1 MSDRMTEHR
10 PTSTS
15 FKHGK
20 RGRHKTHWSGETHQW
35 EREHLIPERP
45 PWMSTAT
52 YRALAVLRRELGA
65 G

>member
-1 MSDRMTEHR
+1 MSDPITERR

-20 RGRHKTHWSGETHQW
+20 RGRHKTRWSGETRRW
-35 EREHLIPERP
+35 ESEHLIPERP

-52 YRALAVLRRELGA
+52 YRALAELRLELDA